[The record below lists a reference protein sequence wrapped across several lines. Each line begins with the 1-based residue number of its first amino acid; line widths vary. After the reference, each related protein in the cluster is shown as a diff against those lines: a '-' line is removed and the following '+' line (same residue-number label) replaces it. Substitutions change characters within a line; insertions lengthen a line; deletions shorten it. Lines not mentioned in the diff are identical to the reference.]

1 MKKCKNKPRQI
12 EYVSRESIYRSI
24 GKEMPGLLKPGSNIS
39 AIVETVNKIAD
50 IVEEDAEM
58 MECNFNDDE
67 ETAEITGTGNTSYE
81 TKMPCGEGIHVPP
94 IAERDAE
101 LLQIQLRHG
110 FSNAAT
116 AAIARYMHIF
126 RCLLKNRILIWHF
139 SWRNAHKEEKDDV
152 LCDIANEKQKIF
164 SKAKVPVPG
173 MLEAIL
179 TPQGCEGFTAP
190 VTVRKVAQ
198 KMLELLW
205 PISTFCCF
213 FLPVLP
219 PRHGADNYITL
230 AERSSNKNDNIIS
243 ARHDDGRGKKS
254 SSILSFFFGGVCE
267 THRRTQKRR
276 KNTTRCNHSVLIML
290 YWLDAYW
297 EKHER
302 HSKTIVRDLA

>member
-1 MKKCKNKPRQI
+1 MPVWDRCRHPGCDRVFKNQTGVKRHMKKCKKKPRQI

-126 RCLLKNRILIWHF
+126 RCLLKNRILI
-139 SWRNAHKEEKDDV
+139 
-152 LCDIANEKQKIF
+152 
-164 SKAKVPVPG
+164 
-173 MLEAIL
+173 
-179 TPQGCEGFTAP
+179 
-190 VTVRKVAQ
+190 
-198 KMLELLW
+198 
-205 PISTFCCF
+205 
-213 FLPVLP
+213 
-219 PRHGADNYITL
+219 
-230 AERSSNKNDNIIS
+230 
-243 ARHDDGRGKKS
+243 
-254 SSILSFFFGGVCE
+254 
-267 THRRTQKRR
+267 
-276 KNTTRCNHSVLIML
+276 
-290 YWLDAYW
+290 
-297 EKHER
+297 
-302 HSKTIVRDLA
+302 